1 MHWDFALILI
11 VLGVAVPWL
20 GRRRIRLLMREPE
33 TTKAER
39 LALYAST
46 VAFQWS
52 AAAVVLWRTRVHG
65 IDAAQLGGAAPKL
78 ALTTTVSILLSALVL
93 ANQVLSLRRLAAH
106 PEEIRGVLPK
116 LAIRIFPQQSDE
128 RLAFVAV
135 VATVAIC
142 EELIYR
148 GFVQRV
154 FTDWWGGFIPAGIIG
169 SAALFAWAHLYQGRR
184 GLASTF
190 LAGLLFS
197 AVRAWTG
204 SLAPSV
210 VSHFVADLA
219 VGLLAPARLRKAL
232 AQLDREREQSGI
244 DKATDLTMLLHM

>member
-1 MHWDFALILI
+1 MHWDFALILV

-33 TTKAER
+33 TGKADR

-46 VAFQWS
+46 VASQWF
-52 AAAVVLWRTRVHG
+52 AAAVVLWRARVHG
-65 IDAAQLGGAAPKL
+65 ISPSQLGIAAPSVG
-78 ALTTTVSILLSALVL
+78 LTTAVAILLAALLL

-116 LAIRIFPQQSDE
+116 LAIRIFPQDAGE
-128 RLAFVAV
+128 RLVFLAV

-154 FTDWWGGFIPAGIIG
+154 FTDWWGGAMPAGIIG
-169 SAALFAWAHLYQGRR
+169 SAVLFSWAHLYQGRR

-190 LAGLLFS
+190 LVGLLFS

-204 SLAPSV
+204 SLAPPV

-219 VGLLAPARLRKAL
+219 VGLLAPARFQKAL
-232 AQLDREREQSGI
+232 AQLDRESRDSGL
-244 DKATDLTMLLHM
+244 DKAADINMLLHM